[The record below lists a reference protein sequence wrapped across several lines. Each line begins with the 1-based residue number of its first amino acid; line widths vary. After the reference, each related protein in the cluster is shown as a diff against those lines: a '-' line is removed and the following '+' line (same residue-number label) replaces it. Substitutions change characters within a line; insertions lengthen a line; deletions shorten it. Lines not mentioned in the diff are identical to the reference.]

1 MSLPSP
7 EQVICDVGTVINQVL
22 APIGLQVPTPCTTS
36 SPSGGQMAVTIQAQ
50 VIPQG
55 GTTSFFDALGLQIFS
70 VTANVSQTI
79 LYTATIVGGVPP
91 YTSVWAWGDG
101 TANTNGTAA
110 TSTTQT
116 ASHAYTAGGSYTVTC
131 TVTDSIS
138 NTASGTDTTTIA
150 TTTTLIINTP
160 TYAQTNTTVS
170 TVAKLSDSAGPI
182 VGELI
187 TFNYVFTNGTT
198 GVQTATTDSTGTAT
212 ASVLSSSITGVMTV
226 YASFAGDA
234 TKGLD
239 AATSATNSITV
250 YAPLTVTVGP

>member
-22 APIGLQVPTPCTTS
+22 APTGLQVPTPCTTQL
-36 SPSGGQMAVTIQAQ
+36 PAPPAGVTIQEK
-50 VIPQG
+50 IISQG
-55 GTTSFFDALGLQIFS
+55 GVTSFFDALGLQIFS
-70 VTANVSQTI
+70 VSGYIPLVISF
-79 LYTATIVGGVPP
+79 TATAAGGVPP
-91 YTSVWAWGDG
+91 YTYAWAFGDG
-101 TANTNGTAA
+101 GTGTGNPVTHTYSTA
-110 TSTTQT
+110 
-116 ASHAYTAGGSYTVTC
+116 GSYTVTC

-138 NTASGTDTTTIA
+138 NTASGSDTVTA
-150 TTTTLIINTP
+150 TAQLTTTLIINTP

-198 GVQTATTDSTGTAT
+198 GVQTTTTDSTGTAT
-212 ASVLSSSITGVMTV
+212 VSVLSSSITGVMTV